1 MTKLAVEALL
11 AAHPGVIDLSFERS
25 PRGAILGIRA
35 VVRDERT
42 ASELRESVGKA
53 VGGRFAQDRLEI
65 EVEKKEG
72 GAGQQEASDP
82 KPSPALSPA
91 APLPKLPPEEVTTPA
106 PISRPDEHPA
116 GRIRLSQVASN
127 VRPGRTAIEVS
138 LERDGQQATASAE
151 GPSYSG
157 ASVNLAAVATFQAVS
172 KLLPS
177 FDGRVDH
184 AGPVLVSGER
194 VVFVALSIKLRKDA
208 EWKRLHGVSALH
220 EGTPEAA
227 AARAV
232 LGSLNRLLEPK

>member
-1 MTKLAVEALL
+1 VTKLAVEALL

-25 PRGAILGIRA
+25 PRGAILGIHA

-42 ASELRESVGKA
+42 ASELRESVEKA

-65 EVEKKEG
+65 VIEKKEG
-72 GAGQQEASDP
+72 DAEEKAAPQP
-82 KPSPALSPA
+82 KPTTTAPAVA
-91 APLPKLPPEEVTTPA
+91 LPPKPVPAPVTTSSPL
-106 PISRPDEHPA
+106 DLPA

-127 VRPGRTAIEVS
+127 VRPGRTTIEVS
-138 LERDGQQATASAE
+138 LERDGQQATSSAE

-177 FDGRVDH
+177 LEGRVDH
-184 AGPVLVSGER
+184 AGPLSVSGER
-194 VVFVALSIKLRKDA
+194 VVFVALSIKARPDA
-208 EWKRLHGVSALH
+208 EWKRLHGISALH

-232 LGSLNRLLEPK
+232 LGSLNRLLEPR

>member
-11 AAHPGVIDLSFERS
+11 AAHPGVVDLTFERS

-35 VVRDERT
+35 LVRDERT
-42 ASELRESVGKA
+42 ASELRESVEKA

-65 EVEKKEG
+65 VVEKKEAEG
-72 GAGQQEASDP
+72 EEQAAPPP
-82 KPSPALSPA
+82 KPAKQSPPA
-91 APLPKLPPEEVTTPA
+91 AVHAEPPPAPVTTSHA
-106 PISRPDEHPA
+106 IDLPA

-138 LERDGQQATASAE
+138 LERDGEQATSSAE

-157 ASVNLAAVATFQAVS
+157 ASVNLAAVATFQAVN

-177 FDGRVDH
+177 LEGRVDH
-184 AGPVLVSGER
+184 ACPLSVSGER
-194 VVFVALSIKLRKDA
+194 VVFVALSIKTRLDT
-208 EWKRLHGVSALH
+208 EWKRLHGVSALR